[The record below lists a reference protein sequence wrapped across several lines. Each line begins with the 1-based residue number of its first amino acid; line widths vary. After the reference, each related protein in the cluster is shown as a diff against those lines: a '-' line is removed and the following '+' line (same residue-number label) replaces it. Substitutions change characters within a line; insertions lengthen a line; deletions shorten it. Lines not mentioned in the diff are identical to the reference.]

1 MRHFVF
7 SEWTNSSVQNK
18 VVLLRTIFLRQYLRE
33 PRNLKLHRFS
43 RKFSFDSA
51 HAQSEQENFE
61 QSPVTTGSER
71 NEKWRMLPQAV
82 FLRVTLPTSVPR
94 ERGLVFSTF
103 FIFCQNGILF
113 PGVRSLLIKVTAQ
126 VMKLRRTTKQKR
138 EPKGSVACQ

>member
-1 MRHFVF
+1 MDKFK
-7 SEWTNSSVQNK
+7 WTKQSSVTLNNFFK
-18 VVLLRTIFLRQYLRE
+18 TIFE
-33 PRNLKLHRFS
+33 RNLKLHRFS